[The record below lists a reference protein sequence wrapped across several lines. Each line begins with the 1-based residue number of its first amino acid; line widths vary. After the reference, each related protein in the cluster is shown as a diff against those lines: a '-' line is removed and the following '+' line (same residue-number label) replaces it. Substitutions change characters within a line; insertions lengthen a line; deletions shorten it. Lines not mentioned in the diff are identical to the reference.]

1 MAMKRP
7 GIYAPLSAYYFDD
20 AAIMEAGEDAELLYV
35 RMLAYAARQMEY
47 EGFISDRVITSRLG
61 ILPRESGNGMG
72 TVPGTDAGSRA
83 GVLAELGLLTRE
95 PGGYRI
101 TGWLKWNKSAAEMGK
116 ERARDR
122 VRKRAPDVQVSGTDT
137 GTGSGNGT
145 GTDAGVGKQR
155 PDHIQTRPY
164 TDQTLV
170 PAPRGRASDAE
181 PEGSLTTTAT
191 ATATATATET
201 TTAEI
206 GARAS
211 DYPAAFAPF
220 WDAYPR
226 KAGKR
231 DALKAWTKATRRASP
246 TEIADGAARFAS
258 DPNLPEEQF
267 IPYPSKWLN
276 GDHWDDDPL
285 PKRERSQKWDANPL
299 DKWQHAFNQLGE
311 ADHLQIETS

>member
-47 EGFISDRVITSRLG
+47 EGFISDGVITSRLG
-61 ILPRESGNGMG
+61 ILPRESGNGTG

-83 GVLAELGLLTRE
+83 GVLAELGLLSRE

-122 VRKRAPDVQVSGTDT
+122 ARKQAPDVQVSGTDT
-137 GTGSGNGT
+137 GTVSGNGTGNGT

-170 PAPRGRASDAE
+170 PAPRGRASDADF
-181 PEGSLTTTAT
+181 
-191 ATATATATET
+191 ET
-201 TTAEI
+201 FYA
-206 GARAS
+206 
-211 DYPAAFAPF
+211 
-220 WDAYPR
+220 AYPR
-226 KAGKR
+226 KAKKA
-231 DALKAWTKATRRASP
+231 DAAKAFKQAVKSKPAN
-246 TEIADGAARFAS
+246 EIIEAARKLAN
-258 DPNLPEEQF
+258 DPNLPEKQF
-267 IPYPSKWLN
+267 IPYPATWLRA
-276 GDHWDDDPL
+276 GGWDDDPYPPRHSGGYRNSNQIML
-285 PKRERSQKWDANPL
+285 DELERA
-299 DKWQHAFNQLGE
+299 HRATE
-311 ADHLQIETS
+311 AAPVHHQIEGGF